1 MQNLIQEA
9 QELQETLIKDRRYI
23 HENAEV
29 HNELPIT
36 SAYVMTRLREMGYE
50 PKEICKSGIVAIAGK
65 KPGKTILLRADM
77 DALPIVEENEL
88 EFKSRSKFMH
98 ACGHDLHTA
107 MLLGAAKLLKNHEDE
122 IDGQVKLMFQPAEET
137 LCGAS
142 AMIESGVL
150 ENPKVDV
157 ALMIHVF
164 AGMPLPTGSIII
176 PKGGIFSASSDS
188 FKVTVQGKGGHGA
201 MPNTTVDPL
210 NILAHINL
218 AFQEINA
225 REIAPG
231 ANVVLT
237 IGQMHG
243 GNSANVIPD
252 TAFLEGSIRTFHK
265 ETREFVKARLEQI
278 GNGVASTFRG
288 SATVQ
293 FEKCC
298 PSVIVDKS
306 LRDQIFDYAVV
317 LFGEDK
323 LVDVNKAMGV
333 STIPGSEDFSFIS
346 EKVPS
351 IMLCVAAGSPEEG
364 HVFPQHHPRI
374 TFNEDALSTGTALY
388 ANSAIEW
395 LKNNKN

>member
-1 MQNLIQEA
+1 
-9 QELQETLIKDRRYI
+9 
-23 HENAEV
+23 
-29 HNELPIT
+29 
-36 SAYVMTRLREMGYE
+36 
-50 PKEICKSGIVAIAGK
+50 
-65 KPGKTILLRADM
+65 
-77 DALPIVEENEL
+77 
-88 EFKSRSKFMH
+88 MH

-137 LCGAS
+137 LSGAS
-142 AMIESGVL
+142 AMIEAGVL

-252 TAFLEGSIRTFHK
+252 TAFLEGTIRTFHK
-265 ETREFVKARLEQI
+265 ETREFVKVRLEQI
-278 GNGVASTFRG
+278 ANGIASTFRG

-298 PSVIVDKS
+298 PSVIVDQS
-306 LRDQIFDYAVV
+306 LRDQIFDYAVGI
-317 LFGEDK
+317 FGEDK

-333 STIPGSEDFSFIS
+333 STISASEDFSFVS
-346 EKVPS
+346 EKVQS

-364 HVFPQHHPRI
+364 YVFPQHHPKI